1 MNLSNKVALVERRI
15 KENKGNK
22 YDPAT
27 EARLEWSQ
35 LKKAK
40 GIVDK
45 DREARKKAYFDK
57 QREEAKKAK
66 EAKDKPKPKIV
77 VKAIVKKKRLEN
89 QNGKSSNKRAK
100 KKGEAEAPSG
110 FGAGLFGSQKL
121 PDNKVGGF
129 GNFGSFNNN

>member
-1 MNLSNKVALVERRI
+1 MFTHKEVNTFIRKYNKQVVIKGYSKMNLSNKVALVERRI

-77 VKAIVKKKRLEN
+77 VKAIVKKKRT
-89 QNGKSSNKRAK
+89 
-100 KKGEAEAPSG
+100 
-110 FGAGLFGSQKL
+110 
-121 PDNKVGGF
+121 
-129 GNFGSFNNN
+129 